1 MTENRASR
9 AVLISESSVRVANE
23 HAASVDVLYVEDVV
37 THYLIALRL
46 GDPIAVVLVADQLP
60 VVAIVS
66 VAIVPKARH
75 LLTVTD
81 RCVVVC
87 VRVQVFARGVV
98 LEAYMVAAL
107 DTLASKASFV
117 VSLCIPH
124 NPQ

>member
-1 MTENRASR
+1 M
-9 AVLISESSVRVANE
+9 
-23 HAASVDVLYVEDVV
+23 EDVV
-37 THYLIALRL
+37 THDLIALRL

-66 VAIVPKARH
+66 VAIVPKTRN